1 MFVKTIIAL
10 SLAILAVAVPQPQAD
25 KLIGNLEVDG
35 DVLGSRIGD
44 VFAPP
49 PPADA

>member
-1 MFVKTIIAL
+1 MMFVKTIIAL

-25 KLIGNLEVDG
+25 NLVDNLEVDV

-44 VFAPP
+44 VFTPP
-49 PPADA
+49 GGQ